1 MVEKANNDYQ
11 RAKLME
17 FWKKELRPHGVS
29 WEDCKREAGNPKNDG
44 DPDKIVKVFLE
55 RLQRNVSF
63 EQIYEAPN
71 INERTV
77 VMIAMSREIAWENSL
92 LDTVDALMDQGLTQ
106 DQAVSVVLSEQIE
119 PDYKD

>member
-63 EQIYEAPN
+63 E
-71 INERTV
+71 
-77 VMIAMSREIAWENSL
+77 
-92 LDTVDALMDQGLTQ
+92 
-106 DQAVSVVLSEQIE
+106 
-119 PDYKD
+119 